1 MPQITQLL
9 SIPSLL
15 QVALTSKQRPYGSI
29 THRLYNLRIMTIIA
43 AKSGHAPIVSHLLS
57 LAQSHNIINELFIS
71 HDIIHAAIDSDN
83 VDVLCALIDVDPSCV
98 NYDLEYGGYPLNQ
111 VIFRYEKAPEN
122 TLKAIASLLENG
134 ADPNAI
140 YGPHRSY
147 GALLSSACSKGH
159 LEIAR
164 LLIRHGAVILDS
176 GAIQAAVSKSQ
187 IEILEL
193 LLEHGADVNERPK
206 LCLTLGP
213 GEQEE
218 RRSET
223 PLHVAVREGQV
234 EAAKW
239 LLEHG
244 ADAGLRDCWGRT
256 AVDISIT
263 GNMVDIMDVFSSI
276 LPG

>member
-1 MPQITQLL
+1 
-9 SIPSLL
+9 
-15 QVALTSKQRPYGSI
+15 
-29 THRLYNLRIMTIIA
+29 
-43 AKSGHAPIVSHLLS
+43 
-57 LAQSHNIINELFIS
+57 
-71 HDIIHAAIDSDN
+71 
-83 VDVLCALIDVDPSCV
+83 
-98 NYDLEYGGYPLNQ
+98 
-111 VIFRYEKAPEN
+111 
-122 TLKAIASLLENG
+122 
-134 ADPNAI
+134 
-140 YGPHRSY
+140 
-147 GALLSSACSKGH
+147 
-159 LEIAR
+159 
-164 LLIRHGAVILDS
+164 
-176 GAIQAAVSKSQ
+176 
-187 IEILEL
+187 L

-213 GEQEE
+213 GDKEE

-244 ADAGLRDCWGRT
+244 ADAGLKDCWGRT